1 MSCVLKERDSI
12 IDESERLT
20 ALLSTAKEDVV
31 KVSELLE
38 RTDKEKRRLQEK
50 NAKLTITGAF
60 TIASHKCLLESLIIP
75 CRMYLKFS
83 VIATGYGCPKISS

>member
-1 MSCVLKERDSI
+1 MLKYSVKLNQHRILHASFCVYKERDSI

-50 NAKLTITGAF
+50 NAKLTITGELN
-60 TIASHKCLLESLIIP
+60 CLLFKSASCDP
-75 CRMYLKFS
+75 
-83 VIATGYGCPKISS
+83 

>member
-1 MSCVLKERDSI
+1 M
-12 IDESERLT
+12 IDESERIS
-20 ALLSTAKEDVV
+20 ALLSAAKEDVV

-60 TIASHKCLLESLIIP
+60 VISRRFLRMGNNKVPFVTLMYTFVSCKEPSSRP
-75 CRMYLKFS
+75 CS
-83 VIATGYGCPKISS
+83 